1 MKLFQKSLERQKRL
15 GKRLNETAVTE
26 VLIVE
31 DDLVTVR
38 LHKYV
43 VEKYFGTE
51 VKTFLNGEQVY
62 NYLETA
68 GNTDKK
74 ILMLLD
80 INMPEMNGWELLKKV
95 ENKPYASQLTVAIVS
110 SSPTR
115 QDLCKAEEL
124 DLVKAY
130 FQKPL
135 KVENLKEFFD

>member
-1 MKLFQKSLERQKRL
+1 MPD
-15 GKRLNETAVTE
+15 ETAGTE

-51 VKTFLNGEQVY
+51 VKTFYNGKQAY
-62 NYLETA
+62 NYLEA
-68 GNTDKK
+68 EADSDKQYV
-74 ILMLLD
+74 ILLD
-80 INMPEMNGWELLKKV
+80 INMPEMNGWQLLKKV
-95 ENKPYASQLTVAIVS
+95 EEKPYASQLTVAIVS
-110 SSPTR
+110 SSPTKE
-115 QDLCKAEEL
+115 DLFKAENL

-135 KVENLKEFFD
+135 KVENLRQLLG

>member
-1 MKLFQKSLERQKRL
+1 MEKTS
-15 GKRLNETAVTE
+15 NDAAVTE

-43 VEKYFGTE
+43 VEKTWGTE
-51 VKTFLNGEQVY
+51 VHIFSNGREAY
-62 NYLETA
+62 DYLEA
-68 GNTDKK
+68 EANPEKRF
-74 ILMLLD
+74 LVLLD
-80 INMPEMNGWELLKKV
+80 INMPQMNGWQFLEKVQKKF
-95 ENKPYASQLTVAIVS
+95 YASRLTVAIVS

-115 QDLCKAEEL
+115 EDFRRAEEL

-135 KVENLKEFFD
+135 KMENLREFLG